1 MISYFNSNPC
11 IAYWYVYWSDVFKM
25 NSDLPGI
32 KGNSD
37 LFDPSVKSSICFT
50 PMGRKATEEFLAKC
64 EGFAHFA
71 PNFEYRSTKWT
82 RLRQE
87 YGSSIYLI

>member
-1 MISYFNSNPC
+1 
-11 IAYWYVYWSDVFKM
+11 M

-64 EGFAHFA
+64 EGTFLFV
-71 PNFEYRSTKWT
+71 NYYIVLTT
-82 RLRQE
+82 
-87 YGSSIYLI
+87 